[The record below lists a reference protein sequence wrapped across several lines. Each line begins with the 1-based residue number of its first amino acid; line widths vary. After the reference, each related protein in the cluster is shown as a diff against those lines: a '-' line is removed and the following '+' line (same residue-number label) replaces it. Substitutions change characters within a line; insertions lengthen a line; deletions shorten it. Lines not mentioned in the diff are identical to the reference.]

1 MGAAVSAVPRP
12 RAPTPLDDEQLA
24 LAAAGG
30 DADAFAE
37 LYARFSDRVYARVTN
52 LVGPGPDREDV
63 LQQIFLE
70 LHRALPR
77 FRGEST
83 VSTFLYRIAI
93 HVIYDHLRKRTRR
106 AVDHDAAALDALI
119 DGAPSPEE
127 RARRR
132 QQLALIFTLLERIKP
147 KKRIAFVLVAIEGLS
162 LDEAAEIVGT
172 NPEAVKQRV
181 LHARRELVAL
191 LDRAERRTAPRTGGS
206 HE

>member
-1 MGAAVSAVPRP
+1 MSAVLRPRP
-12 RAPTPLDDEQLA
+12 PTADDELA

-30 DADAFAE
+30 DADAFAA
-37 LYARFSDRVYARVTN
+37 LYARYADRVYARITH

-63 LQQIFLE
+63 LQQVFLE

-77 FRGEST
+77 FRGEAT

-106 AVDHDAAALDALI
+106 PVDHDDAALDALI
-119 DGAPSPEE
+119 DGSPTPEE

-132 QQLALIFTLLERIKP
+132 QELAQIFAMLERIKP
-147 KKRIAFVLVAIEGLS
+147 KKRIAFVLVAVEGLS
-162 LDEAAEIVGT
+162 LDEAAELVGT
-172 NPEAVKQRV
+172 NAEAVKQRV

-191 LDRAERRTAPRTGGS
+191 LDRAEKRTAPHDRRQP
-206 HE
+206 